1 MAVIR
6 WPFLLKAWFLFS
18 TLWFLCFVCVL
29 FFFLLLFICLQ
40 KIIYVY
46 TIKHSKDWT
55 SSSRIVLYCI
65 TNNIDSHFLWQLL
78 YFHFSLLLFLV
89 FQGKVRN
96 SFLDTLQSSL
106 SHVSSSPLL
115 GPCLLIKICNWI
127 KQVYVSTSCFLCNL
141 CPTPHNSKQKKKKG
155 NVFPFTEKNQLSSLL
170 KWNHMYLFLGKSSK
184 KPEGSL

>member
-1 MAVIR
+1 MAL
-6 WPFLLKAWFLFS
+6 PFKSLVFVFHTLVSLFC
-18 TLWFLCFVCVL
+18 LCT

>member
-1 MAVIR
+1 MAFPFKSLVFVFHTLVSLFCLCTFFLFASFHLSSENYLCIHYKTFQR
-6 WPFLLKAWFLFS
+6 LNILFKNCFILYNKQHWFSLPMTAAIFPFLFASLSRFPRK
-18 TLWFLCFVCVL
+18 
-29 FFFLLLFICLQ
+29 
-40 KIIYVY
+40 
-46 TIKHSKDWT
+46 SKE
-55 SSSRIVLYCI
+55 
-65 TNNIDSHFLWQLL
+65 H
-78 YFHFSLLLFLV
+78 
-89 FQGKVRN
+89 